1 MDTLEKARA
10 AGFVVL
16 LDGRIGRETYH
27 TITGSLSALE
37 RFEALCLASPVLMRG
52 REEAGGVAARREGA
66 VVNNAAGIGGS
77 TVSPR
82 QCVD

>member
-37 RFEALCLASPVLMRG
+37 RFEALCSASAVLMPS
-52 REEAGGVAARREGA
+52 REDAGGVAARREGA
-66 VVNNAAGIGGS
+66 VINNAPEP
-77 TVSPR
+77 V
-82 QCVD
+82 